1 MVMHTCHFN
10 IWEAETE
17 GSLVKRP
24 VWVIQQDPSQQKK
37 KKREEKNT
45 IPPTPNN
52 KKTKRAFLL
61 PGVIL
66 FLALDTLREQ
76 DPP

>member
-37 KKREEKNT
+37 KKKRRKKHHPPYPKQQKNQES
-45 IPPTPNN
+45 IPSSRSHFISGT
-52 KKTKRAFLL
+52 
-61 PGVIL
+61 
-66 FLALDTLREQ
+66 
-76 DPP
+76 